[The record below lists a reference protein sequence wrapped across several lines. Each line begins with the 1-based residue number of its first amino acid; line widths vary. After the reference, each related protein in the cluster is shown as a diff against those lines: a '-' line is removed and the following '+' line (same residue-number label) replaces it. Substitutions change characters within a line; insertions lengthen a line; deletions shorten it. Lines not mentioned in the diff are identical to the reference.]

1 MLKRLKHWPAT
12 SHDPTKKMPYIRRR
26 DNEQPAAFKQTS
38 RIYQKLN
45 GFKRMFYNVKGRD
58 QIKRVAVFC
67 VYFFFFLFDF
77 FRGNAVRNGGGGFR
91 PKTFFGRL
99 QFRLQPART

>member
-1 MLKRLKHWPAT
+1 MLKRLKHWPAI

-45 GFKRMFYNVKGRD
+45 GFNRMFYNVKGRD
-58 QIKRVAVFC
+58 QIKRVAVFS
-67 VYFFFFLFDF
+67 VWLIYVLLNYPGANLL
-77 FRGNAVRNGGGGFR
+77 RSGGYGYRRKLYSVGIES
-91 PKTFFGRL
+91 
-99 QFRLQPART
+99 

>member
-1 MLKRLKHWPAT
+1 MLKRLKHWPAI

-67 VYFFFFLFDF
+67 VLFVFVLFIYMVVNLLTIVRDGYPLKIHFLSI
-77 FRGNAVRNGGGGFR
+77 
-91 PKTFFGRL
+91 
-99 QFRLQPART
+99 